1 MVVPQE
7 QLERIA
13 LGMAVHKRMEMLL
26 EWVAMQQRRH
36 PAAAAVATGVVG
48 LQVSLLNLVELPKVA
63 IQVVAAALATQRQRL
78 RCRCTLVGIKQVLVR

>member
-26 EWVAMQQRRH
+26 EWVELGQFHH
-36 PAAAAVATGVVG
+36 PAAAAAATEVVG
-48 LQVSLLNLVELPKVA
+48 LQVSLLNLVE
-63 IQVVAAALATQRQRL
+63 
-78 RCRCTLVGIKQVLVR
+78 